1 MKNFKLILLW
11 IIVILLSLLTASLE
25 VACGSGRYGSA
36 DETGKQH
43 GYNTVQNFNLRN
55 FKYEINYAFEYSTYG
70 KYLDLKIC

>member
-1 MKNFKLILLW
+1 MKNIKLFLLW

-36 DETGKQH
+36 DETGLKH
-43 GYNTVQNFNLRN
+43 GYNTNQNSDLPD